1 MIKQILITLLALCT
15 APLVSRAAATSY
27 QYSRTVTVPHTQ
39 VPNTD
44 QANFPVYLVFNDPGL
59 KTVSNGGHVQSST
72 GADVAFFGDSALT
85 QVLPYEIVSYSGTT
99 GTVTAVVNY
108 PSLSHSIDT
117 VFYLAYGMSGTVS
130 AANPTSVW
138 SQYLGVYHLE
148 DSAAS
153 TAILNSAT
161 GDTTGKSVSNTA
173 SMSVAGKLGA
183 GLKFNGSSDLLDLG
197 AYTSMNNATA
207 ATYSGWVNIAGFSN
221 YAGILT
227 RIDSNNAGYVLG
239 LGSSDCC
246 SSDTDWLTT
255 VRTHNGVASFTAGYG
270 IQPGTWYYFTSVFS
284 AGTLHLYINGTQ
296 VTLKNFGGVNSVV
309 PAITADLRAA
319 AGVNATLDELRI
331 STRVYSQDWIA
342 TEYNDMSNPTGFF
355 ALGNE
360 VALVA
365 PVPVQALNVTIL
377 GTTPTQAILS
387 YVAPDNNACSVAV
400 SSKNTVN
407 PFTGLFTSL
416 VHDLDP
422 GLFPGTDQDTRIGNL
437 INGTQRTIVVGK
449 RGVGDGSDGN
459 IYSLALQASTTH
471 YFRVSCSNGAYV
483 GTGSFKTADIPLG
496 NSAPDTIPYDANGF
510 GGYGWPTINFA
521 DQSTKYIDPQTGA
534 LLQRLTGSGDQMYS
548 QYTNQGL
555 NTPIDLSG
563 GAWSNLGNIGASSD
577 GTVGTYSGAGG
588 PNNAMFLPL
597 AFTGLGRYS
606 FNSNAYSALDDINL
620 HLHASGDPV
629 MACLSADDGQTCL
642 GSPLMFPLPASTAGD
657 VAGPANYPAP
667 LFQGWGNAHV
677 TADMLTNNF
686 GVNVTLTRNALVWNS
701 GSDSTGQTIYFPVTT
716 LKPGDLFYLQGSYYH
731 VASIQDQ
738 QHLTTVESVSSPITS
753 TAYFLG
759 FGIKIWKQPGGS
771 GTVSIDSAYV
781 DLSLSNTF
789 GTEDQGF
796 GSTGCSGNVTV
807 SYAADGV
814 TPITPVTG
822 YMCTFVTNYGSL
834 VWKLL
839 IPSTGEVRKISN
851 LNGLSPGGGSAPTN
865 FYAYDSNSGLITF
878 CAYNAD
884 DPTNGRFKAWFDNFN
899 ASTNNPAISCND
911 LSSQYTVT
919 QEIQMAHPEID
930 LSYYGAPNFQ
940 GNSYPYF
947 VFLMRPAQNQAY
959 WACVIDVSQPGG
971 AAQAQN
977 CHNSWGTYPIRW
989 AASHGGEFAAGANI
1003 ESYIT
1008 VPMQIPNQQGVGQYT
1023 LSVNTVYNNG
1033 GSTAVPNFFY
1043 DPQTCQALGVTD
1055 TRWIAAGANGNNCIK
1070 INVAGEPV
1078 NTNPN
1083 TNDIKTLGSFPV
1095 GSKPGPWPHN
1105 SAVCNGDGT
1114 TNKCWGYL
1122 QPMIEGDYIGDT
1134 ASGSSEPFLIAKKTV
1149 LANGTID
1156 LVLARNM
1163 NPFSER
1169 GGSPSPES
1177 HAAGWIPWMEVP
1189 NGGGESG
1196 VFYTPFGK
1204 PFGPATTVS
1213 DNPTL
1218 FQAHTIDW
1226 GNEFGKD
1233 IHITAQAWLN
1243 WPQAL
1248 GGYGAGY
1255 GVRYGQAPGVY
1266 SQGFLYG
1273 VQANYGFNGSFHGLT
1288 IGQIQSHPGGGTYAA
1303 TQRESVW
1310 AVDGRPLG
1318 GANGGSTFLWNHT
1331 YTKISGAVNTYKI
1344 SVPLNG
1350 DGSILSFS
1358 NWDVSLD
1365 IKNRSVYAWAGY
1377 HLLKDISGPNSV
1389 ISDSTPWSFC
1399 IALQANECVSGS
1411 NAKDQF
1417 VSVPHADTAGN
1428 CMIDGTQLT
1437 PCLATVGPE
1446 VGAYTQFDV
1455 SRADPFGLRWRRLT
1469 MGFGG
1474 PGRTDNFANMHAFA
1488 TGDWTVT
1495 AGKWLD
1501 GRRSD
1506 VIGVM
1511 LPPWPNEDSIAR
1523 NTFVRV
1529 PVKLSGQ
1536 AGTSVRARFGYSPDL
1551 FCSSRQEQCS
1561 TAVSNA
1567 DPYAFVSEQQSWT
1580 PCNGA
1585 AGCEIDIPAQS
1596 SRILYYVVDR
1606 VSASGSISST
1616 PVMLT
1621 AVE

>member
-1 MIKQILITLLALCT
+1 MLVLSA
-15 APLVSRAAATSY
+15 APLASRAAVPAY
-27 QYSRTVTVPHTQ
+27 QYSRTVTIPHAQ
-39 VPNTD
+39 VANTD

-59 KTVSNGGHVQSST
+59 KTSSNGGHVQSAV
-72 GADVAFFGDSALT
+72 GADIAFFGDSALT
-85 QVLPYEIVSYSGTT
+85 QVLPYEVVSYNGAAGTL
-99 GTVTAVVNY
+99 TAVVTY
-108 PSLSHSIDT
+108 PSLSHSVDT
-117 VFYLAYGMSGTVS
+117 TFYMAYGMSGAAS
-130 AANPTSVW
+130 AANPTAVW

-153 TAILNSAT
+153 TAILNSVT

-173 SMSVAGKLGA
+173 SMTVAGKLGA

-197 AYTSMNNATA
+197 SYSAMNNATA
-207 ATYSGWVNIAGFSN
+207 ATYSGWVNFAGFSN
-221 YAGILT
+221 YAGILS

-239 LGSSDCC
+239 LGSDDCC

-255 VRTHNGVASFTAGYG
+255 VRAHNGVASFTAGYG

-284 AGTLHLYINGTQ
+284 GGTLNLYINGTQ
-296 VTLKNFGGVNSVV
+296 VTLSNFGGVNSSI
-309 PAITADLRAA
+309 PAITADLSAA
-319 AGVNATLDELRI
+319 VGVNATLDELRI
-331 STRVYSQDWIA
+331 STRAYTRDWIT
-342 TEYNDMSNPTGFF
+342 TEYNDMSNPAGFG

-360 VALVA
+360 AA
-365 PVPVQALNVTIL
+365 FTPPPPVQALNVTVL

-387 YVAPDNNACSVAV
+387 YIAPDNNACSVAV
-400 SSKNTVN
+400 SSSSAVN
-407 PFTGLFTSL
+407 QFTGVFTSL
-416 VHDLDP
+416 VHDVDA
-422 GLFPGTDQDTRIGNL
+422 GLFPGADQDTRTGNL
-437 INGTQRTIVVGK
+437 VNGTQRTIVVGH
-449 RGVGDGSDGN
+449 RGVGDGSDGS
-459 IYSLALQASTTH
+459 IYSLALQAATTH
-471 YFRVSCSNGAYV
+471 YFRISCGKGAYV
-483 GTGSFKTADIPLG
+483 GVGSFKTADIPLG
-496 NSAPDTIPYDANGF
+496 NSAPDSIPYDANGF

-534 LLQRLTGSGDQMYS
+534 LLERLTGSGDQMYS
-548 QYTNQGL
+548 QYPNQGL
-555 NTPIDLSG
+555 NGPIDLSG
-563 GAWSNLGNIGASSD
+563 GVWTNLGNVGASSD
-577 GTVGTYSGAGG
+577 GAFAMYSGAGG
-588 PNNAMFLPL
+588 ANSAMFLPL
-597 AFTGLGRYS
+597 SFTGLGRYS

-642 GSPLMFPLPASTAGD
+642 GSPLKFSLPTSAAGD

-667 LFQGWGNAHV
+667 LFQGWGNARV
-677 TADMLTNNF
+677 TPDMLTNNF
-686 GVNVTLTRNALVWNS
+686 GSNVTLTGNSLVWNS
-701 GSDSTGQTIYFPVTT
+701 GSDSTGQPIYFPVTT
-716 LKPGDLFYLQGSYYH
+716 LKPGMLLWLQGNYYH

-738 QHLTTVESVSSPITS
+738 QHLTLVESASSPMTGA
-753 TAYFLG
+753 AYFLG
-759 FGIKIWKQPGGS
+759 FGIKIWKQPGGTGS
-771 GTVSIDSAYV
+771 VSIDSAYV
-781 DLSLSNTF
+781 DFSLSNTF

-822 YMCTFVTNYGSL
+822 YMCTFVANYGSL
-834 VWKLL
+834 VWKLM

-865 FYAYDSNSGLITF
+865 FYAYNGNSGLITF
-878 CAYNAD
+878 CSYNAD
-884 DPTNGRFKAWFDNFN
+884 DPVNGRFKAWFDNLN
-899 ASTNNPAISCND
+899 SSMNNPAISCQD

-930 LSYYGAPNFQ
+930 LSYYGAPSFQ
-940 GNSYPYF
+940 GDSYPYF
-947 VFLMRPAQNQAY
+947 VFLMRPSQNQAY
-959 WACVIDVSQPGG
+959 WACVIDVSQPSG

-977 CHNSWGTYPIRW
+977 CHNSWSTYPIRW
-989 AASHGGEFAAGANI
+989 AASHGGEFAAGSSV

-1008 VPMQIPNQQGVGQYT
+1008 VPMQLPNQQGVGQYT
-1023 LSVNTVYNNG
+1023 LSINTVYGNG
-1033 GSTAVPNFFY
+1033 GSTAVSSSFY

-1055 TRWIAAGANGNNCIK
+1055 TRWIAAGASGNNCIK

-1078 NTNPN
+1078 NVNPSM
-1083 TNDIKTLGSFPV
+1083 NDIKPLGSFPV

-1105 SAVCNGDGT
+1105 SAACNGDGT
-1114 TNKCWGYL
+1114 TSNCWGYL
-1122 QPMIEGDYIGDT
+1122 QPMMEGDYIGDT
-1134 ASGSSEPFLIAKKTV
+1134 ASGSSEPFLVAKKTV

-1163 NPFSER
+1163 NPFYER
-1169 GGSPSPES
+1169 GGNPSPES
-1177 HAAGWIPWMEVP
+1177 HATGWTPWMEVP

-1196 VFYTPFGK
+1196 VFYSPFGK
-1204 PFGPATTVS
+1204 PFGPTTTVP

-1226 GNEFGKD
+1226 GNSFGND

-1243 WPQAL
+1243 WPHAL

-1255 GVRYGQAPGVY
+1255 GVRYGQTPGVY

-1273 VQANYGFNGSFHGLT
+1273 VQANYGFDGSFNGLT

-1303 TQRESVW
+1303 PQPESTW

-1318 GANGGSTFLWNHT
+1318 GAGGGSTFLWNHT
-1331 YTKISGAVNTYKI
+1331 YSKVSGNNDTYKI

-1350 DGSILSFS
+1350 DASILSFS

-1365 IKNRSVYAWAGY
+1365 IKNRAVYAWAGY

-1389 ISDSTPWSFC
+1389 ISDATPWSFC

-1411 NAKDQF
+1411 SPKDQF
-1417 VSVPHADTAGN
+1417 VSVPHANTSGS
-1428 CMIDGTQLT
+1428 CLIDGTQLT
-1437 PCLATVGPE
+1437 PCVATVGPE
-1446 VGAYTQFDV
+1446 VGGYTQFDV
-1455 SRADPFGLRWRRLT
+1455 SKADPFGLRWRKLT
-1469 MGFGG
+1469 MAFGG

-1506 VIGVM
+1506 VMGVM
-1511 LPPWPNEDSIAR
+1511 LPPWPNEDSIVR
-1523 NTFVRV
+1523 NTFVKV

-1536 AGTSVRARFGYSPDL
+1536 AGTSVRVRFGYNSNL

-1567 DPYAFVSEQQSWT
+1567 DPYAFLSEQQSWT
-1580 PCNGA
+1580 SCTGA
-1585 AGCEIDIPAQS
+1585 AGCEVDIPAQS

-1606 VSASGSISST
+1606 KNAAGSISST

-1621 AVE
+1621 PVN